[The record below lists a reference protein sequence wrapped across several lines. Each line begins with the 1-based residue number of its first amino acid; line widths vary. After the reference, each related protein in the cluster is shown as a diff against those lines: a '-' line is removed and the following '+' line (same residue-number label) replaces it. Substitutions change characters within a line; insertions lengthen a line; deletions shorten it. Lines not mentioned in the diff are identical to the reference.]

1 MKRTSRFIEYFIIS
15 KSSNGLWTNSEI
27 IGRTIESSESN
38 SCIGPSY
45 LHSSF
50 KKISLRWSHWS
61 TVPLKSHIPH
71 PRMGA
76 FRFPSTVTR
85 VPGLISNPLL
95 NSEVN
100 GKIGVREEA
109 SLPGWGWTQSIID
122 SFTDYRIPDRM
133 EVSCNPLL
141 LVHTRMD
148 WEEKLVY
155 AFESHLEE
163 YCNRKEMISITW

>member
-1 MKRTSRFIEYFIIS
+1 MKTTSCFIEYLVIS
-15 KSSNGLWTNSEI
+15 KSSYGFWTNSEI
-27 IGRTIESSESN
+27 ICRTIESTESN
-38 SCIGPSY
+38 SRIGPSD

-50 KKISLRWSHWS
+50 KKISLRWSHES

-122 SFTDYRIPDRM
+122 PSNDYRIPDRM
-133 EVSCNPLL
+133 EASCNPLL

-148 WEEKLVY
+148 LEERLVY
-155 AFESHLEE
+155 AYESHLEE